1 MTFYYLWKK
10 GQTTWEEFKTGYAEG
25 KSEWQKPSK
34 NLIWPSLLKIIKSI
48 LANRLTTGGMPRRIS
63 HSYWTLQGT
72 LSQRI
77 MKRLRFSTPS
87 LLLSYYPARYPQGTE
102 PPKLVYR
109 DEEQNKPP
117 PQLLRRKQ
125 RPASPPALTQI
136 YRPRWDQP
144 KCTDRA
150 GRSDC

>member
-1 MTFYYLWKK
+1 
-10 GQTTWEEFKTGYAEG
+10 
-25 KSEWQKPSK
+25 
-34 NLIWPSLLKIIKSI
+34 
-48 LANRLTTGGMPRRIS
+48 MPRRIS

-109 DEEQNKPP
+109 DEEQNKTPP
-117 PQLLRRKQ
+117 N
-125 RPASPPALTQI
+125 
-136 YRPRWDQP
+136 Y
-144 KCTDRA
+144 
-150 GRSDC
+150 

>member
-1 MTFYYLWKK
+1 
-10 GQTTWEEFKTGYAEG
+10 
-25 KSEWQKPSK
+25 
-34 NLIWPSLLKIIKSI
+34 
-48 LANRLTTGGMPRRIS
+48 MPRRIS
-63 HSYWTLQGT
+63 HSYWTLLGT

-117 PQLLRRKQ
+117 PTTEEETETCF
-125 RPASPPALTQI
+125 ST
-136 YRPRWDQP
+136 
-144 KCTDRA
+144 CTDTNL
-150 GRSDC
+150 